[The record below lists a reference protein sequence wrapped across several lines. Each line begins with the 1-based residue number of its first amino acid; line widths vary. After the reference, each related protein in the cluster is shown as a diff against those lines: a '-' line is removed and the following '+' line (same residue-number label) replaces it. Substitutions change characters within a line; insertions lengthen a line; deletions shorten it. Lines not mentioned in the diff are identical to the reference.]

1 MTNSK
6 QNITLQKTEE
16 WYDES
21 RMKNKIRYFRFLQN
35 EMTQQQLAQKVGV
48 TRQTIIAIE
57 KGSFNPSVKL
67 ALKIAKVFSLSVEEL
82 FELEMN
88 D

>member
-1 MTNSK
+1 
-6 QNITLQKTEE
+6 
-16 WYDES
+16 
-21 RMKNKIRYFRFLQN
+21 MKNRVRHYRFLQSR
-35 EMTQQQLAQKVGV
+35 MTQQQLAESVGV

-67 ALKIAKVFSLSVEEL
+67 ALKISRVLGVSVEKL
-82 FELEMN
+82 FELEAN